1 LTIEDEMPDPNS
13 FLGRGWSFPV
23 RVHEKEGTI
32 RLSEYAQDIRE
43 SIWII
48 LSTAKGER
56 VMRQDFGCGIHDL
69 VFEVINTTALSAI
82 EEGVRQALATFE
94 PRIEVSQVKALSD
107 SGSDGQLRI
116 SIDYL
121 IRGTNNLL
129 NLVYPF
135 YIQERG

>member
-1 LTIEDEMPDPNS
+1 MPDPNS

-82 EEGVRQALATFE
+82 EEGIRQALATFE

-107 SGSDGQLRI
+107 SGNDGQLRI